1 MAHPGGAVR
10 RQIRICVG
18 GQSPRCAAP
27 HADSKLAP
35 CGIKSTQLMI
45 LAAIDRKGELSV
57 NDLARIMVLD
67 RTTTRKNLK
76 PMERE
81 GYLKSIVSKADRR
94 YRAITLTA
102 KGKGLLIRAYP
113 LWRSAHEEFQRT
125 HGAKFA
131 ENYRAMLREVT
142 DIEGASSNA
151 VPFDARERFT
161 DWI

>member
-1 MAHPGGAVR
+1 MPSIELSECNCFATRKAAR
-10 RQIRICVG
+10 RLTQIY
-18 GQSPRCAAP
+18 
-27 HADSKLAP
+27 DSKLAP

-45 LAAIDRKGELSV
+45 LAAIDRRGELSV

-67 RTTTRKNLK
+67 RTTTGKNLK

-81 GYLKSIVSKADRR
+81 GYLKSVVSRADRR
-94 YRAITLTA
+94 YRTITLTA
-102 KGKGLLIRAYP
+102 KGKGLLTRAYP

-142 DIEGASSNA
+142 DIE
-151 VPFDARERFT
+151 DA
-161 DWI
+161 